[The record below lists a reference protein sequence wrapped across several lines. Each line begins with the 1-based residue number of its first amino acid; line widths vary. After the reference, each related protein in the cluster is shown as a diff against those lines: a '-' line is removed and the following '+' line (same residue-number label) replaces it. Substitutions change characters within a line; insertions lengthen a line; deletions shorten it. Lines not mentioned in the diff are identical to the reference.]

1 MYFKIENG
9 RVTEVK
15 DKLSDAE
22 LADKSWKTR
31 WDFSSLEEVKGL
43 ALYVTAI
50 TGQTHVGVDRS
61 ESVSPRYDICR
72 IPHVGDKVSKA
83 FNGDYYPEGEIV
95 KITKNLTVI
104 TSTGARFRRVK
115 ETSGWRKEG
124 GTWWLV
130 NGHHDERNPHF

>member
-1 MYFKIENG
+1 MFVKVVNG

-15 DKLSDAE
+15 ETLFDTE
-22 LADKSWKTR
+22 LTDKSWKGR
-31 WDFSSLEEVKGL
+31 WDFTSLEQVKGY

-50 TGQTHVGVDRS
+50 TGQTHVGVDRGPN
-61 ESVSPRYDICR
+61 VAPQFDVCR
-72 IPHVGDKVSKA
+72 IPHLGDKVSKG
-83 FNGDYYPEGEIV
+83 FNGDYYPEGEVV
-95 KITKNLTVI
+95 KVTKNLTVT